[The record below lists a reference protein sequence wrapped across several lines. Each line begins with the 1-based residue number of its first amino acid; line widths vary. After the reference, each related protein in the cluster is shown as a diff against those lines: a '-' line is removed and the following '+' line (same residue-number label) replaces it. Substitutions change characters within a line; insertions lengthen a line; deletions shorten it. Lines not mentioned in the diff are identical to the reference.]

1 MTAERRDRAYRAKQ
15 AELFMETLKQ
25 LPEEA
30 KLESTEL
37 FMALV
42 DKVIVGDGLTFVLR
56 DGTEQKVTGV
66 RW

>member
-1 MTAERRDRAYRAKQ
+1 
-15 AELFMETLKQ
+15 METLKQ